1 MPVRRLLAI
10 SVPWFGLS
18 MLADGMSALVLPYLL
33 LLLVDAQAQA
43 TVLGVAT
50 LGGLGLGMLIQPVA
64 GAVSDRRGSRR
75 PLLLGGIGLA
85 VLGLGGLAFGP
96 VIGLAGVLVLYLLA
110 TSGANV
116 AQSGQQA
123 LIPDHVPAASRGRAA
138 GLKGFMD
145 VGGAFAA
152 FAVLAALLSEGM
164 ISIAMLV
171 LTAAFALTVGAGA
184 LPRPPSGAGQ
194 PSPERMRPWVLW
206 RDLGAAGPFGLLL
219 LARFCVLLGVYAVG
233 RFLLLF
239 IAHRLGLEPEAA
251 AAEAGVVLA
260 VLALLTAGASIPAG
274 WAADRLGRRPMMAA
288 GAVLAAAGIGLL
300 AFATDATQI
309 MLFGIPLALG
319 TAAFGAG
326 SWAMATDLVSPA
338 AAGRQ
343 MGVANYATAGAAA
356 AAGLLGPL
364 VDAAERAT
372 PGLGYTMLMLL
383 AATAALV
390 GGGLALGLPDPS
402 RPSAAAAT
410 PALPNAPAPWKD

>member
-18 MLADGMSALVLPYLL
+18 MLGDGLSALVLPYLL
-33 LLLVDAQAQA
+33 LLLVNADAQA

-50 LGGLGLGMLIQPVA
+50 LAGLSLGMLIQPLA

-75 PLLLGGIGLA
+75 PLLLGGMGLA
-85 VLGLGGLAFGP
+85 VVGLGGLAFGP
-96 VIGLAGVLVLYLLA
+96 VIGLAGVLGLYLLA

-123 LIPDHVPAASRGRAA
+123 LIPDQVPAASRGRAA
-138 GLKGFMD
+138 GLKGVMD

-152 FAVLAALLSEGM
+152 FAVLAAFLSEGM
-164 ISIAMLV
+164 FSSAMLV
-171 LTAAFALTVGAGA
+171 LVAAFAVTIGAGV
-184 LPRPPSGAGQ
+184 LPRPPSGAERAG
-194 PSPERMRPWVLW
+194 PERVRPSVLW
-206 RDLGAAGPFGLLL
+206 RDLGRTGPFTMLLL
-219 LARFCVLLGVYAVG
+219 VRFCVLLGVYAVG

-239 IAHRLGLEPEAA
+239 IAHRLNLEPEAA

-274 WAADRLGRRPMMAA
+274 WAADRLGRRPTMAG

-300 AFATDATQI
+300 VVATDTTQI

-326 SWAMATDLVSPA
+326 SWAMATDLVSPS

-364 VDAAERAT
+364 VDAVERAV
-372 PGLGYTMLMLL
+372 PGLGYALLMLL

-390 GGGLALGLPDPS
+390 GGGLALGLPDTS
-402 RPSAAAAT
+402 RASAAAAT
-410 PALPNAPAPWKD
+410 PSIPTAPAQGKD